1 MAIITEKLDLVPEFD
16 MELFMITSQENRVGG
31 EQMERLEGLWETWL
45 SHRNAVTFTVD
56 GTGYLLVWLD
66 EAVEETVDE
75 AWDSSPSDAYLYNV
89 LAQVMCM
96 GMVHEALPQVLQ
108 VGCAPAPKGSNNLA
122 DALEEIGVPYSGNI
136 SQTLARRYGVLTY
149 HPFKG
154 GCEVCSLKHS
164 CPKGGDTMNTITLG
178 GHKGL

>member
-89 LAQVMCM
+89 LDRKSV
-96 GMVHEALPQVLQ
+96 V
-108 VGCAPAPKGSNNLA
+108 
-122 DALEEIGVPYSGNI
+122 
-136 SQTLARRYGVLTY
+136 
-149 HPFKG
+149 
-154 GCEVCSLKHS
+154 
-164 CPKGGDTMNTITLG
+164 
-178 GHKGL
+178 